1 MGPRPK
7 QKHAFTRTAKKL
19 GLSSLEPNP
28 VASPGKPDFSSNTEP
43 LKNPSASAS
52 VLCARQY

>member
-7 QKHAFTRTAKKL
+7 QKYAPIRTAKKL
-19 GLSSLEPNP
+19 GLSSLERNP
-28 VASPGKPDFSSNTEP
+28 VASSSKPDFSSNTGP

-52 VLCARQY
+52 VLCTRQY